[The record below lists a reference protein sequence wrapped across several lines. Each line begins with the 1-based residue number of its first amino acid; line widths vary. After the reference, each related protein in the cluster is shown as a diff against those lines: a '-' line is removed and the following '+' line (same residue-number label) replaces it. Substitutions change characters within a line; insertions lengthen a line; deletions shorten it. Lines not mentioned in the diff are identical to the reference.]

1 MPAFLYELWM
11 GVMSSQNG
19 IHLTLLCNFN
29 LSIENFPNTDNS
41 LTSQTE
47 VSVSKRLKMN
57 AMECP
62 EARKEMLL
70 MMGNA
75 IGQFETVNVLHTET
89 DRQMLQA
96 SWV

>member
-1 MPAFLYELWM
+1 MSMGVNAGLFILVLWM

-47 VSVSKRLKMN
+47 VSIGSWIKR
-57 AMECP
+57 
-62 EARKEMLL
+62 
-70 MMGNA
+70 
-75 IGQFETVNVLHTET
+75 FESIC
-89 DRQMLQA
+89 DGM
-96 SWV
+96 S

>member
-1 MPAFLYELWM
+1 MSTGVNAGLFILVLWM

-47 VSVSKRLKMN
+47 VSVSKRLKVN
-57 AMECP
+57 VTECP
-62 EARKEMLL
+62 KARKEMGL
-70 MMGNA
+70 MMGNVM
-75 IGQFETVNVLHTET
+75 GQFETVNV
-89 DRQMLQA
+89 
-96 SWV
+96 